1 MSDFVTEFI
10 ESENQLQSLSDK
22 LSYNM
27 SSIKQI
33 QADIERVRLQI
44 DNSRD
49 VPNIQLTRKDA
60 DDEVKRKIADL

>member
-33 QADIERVRLQI
+33 QADIERVRQQI

-49 VPNIQLTRKDA
+49 VPSIQLTRKDA

>member
-33 QADIERVRLQI
+33 QADIERVRQQI

-49 VPNIQLTRKDA
+49 VPSIQLTRKDA
-60 DDEVKRKIADL
+60 DDEVKRKVADL